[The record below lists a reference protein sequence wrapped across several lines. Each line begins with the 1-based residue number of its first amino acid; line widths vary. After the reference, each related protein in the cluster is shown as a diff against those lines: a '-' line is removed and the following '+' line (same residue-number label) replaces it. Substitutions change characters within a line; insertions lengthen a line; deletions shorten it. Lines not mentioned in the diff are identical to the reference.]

1 MPRLYLCGPING
13 CTDAE
18 CKDWRA
24 KATAELAD
32 RFTIIDPMRRDYRGR
47 EDESVNEIVAGD
59 IQDIHTSEYLLVAAD
74 RPSWGTAMELW
85 AAKQRTNR
93 RIVVVCGAE
102 RVSPWLRYC
111 ATDLVRTLDEGVA
124 LLRSTQST
132 GRVKVRA

>member
-1 MPRLYLCGPING
+1 MPRLYLCGAING

-24 KATAELAD
+24 RATAELSPHY
-32 RFTIIDPMRRDYRGR
+32 TIIDPMRRDYRGR
-47 EDESVNEIVAGD
+47 EDENVAEIVAGD
-59 IQDIHTSEYLLVAAD
+59 IHDIHMSEYLLVAAD

-93 RIVVVCGAE
+93 RIVVVCSAE

-111 ATDLVRTLDEGVA
+111 ATDLVRTLDEGIA
-124 LLRSTQST
+124 LLRSAQST
-132 GRVKVRA
+132 ARVKVRA